1 MDHSFNIEVAK
12 ELGIA
17 PAVILNN
24 IYWWIEKNKANEKH
38 FHDGYYWTYNSRK
51 AYVLQFP
58 YLTVR
63 QIEYALKKLIDE
75 GYIIT
80 GNYNKASF
88 DRTLW
93 YAITK
98 KGYCILQNCEMEKT
112 NFVNANTENVGAI
125 PDINTD
131 SKPDKKKESKTEPEE
146 SFDAIINSLVDNDDI
161 KEVLV
166 EFIKMRKLIKKPL
179 TNRALKNIISKL
191 KKLAGNDDTLAV
203 AILDQS
209 ITNSWQDIYT
219 LKEDYTIRKTIK
231 SDAISNPETGKVTK
245 VY

>member
-1 MDHSFNIEVAK
+1 MSKLTIKDENFYTVQGWMRNRLGLKGNALDLYAIIYGFSQVSHQEFTASVNYLCEWLGASRPTVINNLKDLVEKGLLTK
-12 ELGIA
+12 ESTTINGVMYNRYT
-17 PAVILNN
+17 AVVPNFIGGKEILPTQLKNFTGNSKEILLNN
-24 IYWWIEKNKANEKH
+24 IDNTIE
-38 FHDGYYWTYNSRK
+38 D
-51 AYVLQFP
+51 
-58 YLTVR
+58 
-63 QIEYALKKLIDE
+63 
-75 GYIIT
+75 
-80 GNYNKASF
+80 
-88 DRTLW
+88 
-93 YAITK
+93 
-98 KGYCILQNCEMEKT
+98 
-112 NFVNANTENVGAI
+112 
-125 PDINTD
+125 
-131 SKPDKKKESKTEPEE
+131 KKESKKEE
-146 SFDAIINSLVDNDDI
+146 TFNEIMDNSIESEKI